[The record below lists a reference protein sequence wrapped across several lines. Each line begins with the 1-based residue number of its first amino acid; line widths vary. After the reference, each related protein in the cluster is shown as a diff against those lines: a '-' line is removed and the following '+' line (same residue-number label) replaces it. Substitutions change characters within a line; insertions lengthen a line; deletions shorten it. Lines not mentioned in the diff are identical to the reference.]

1 MNDVQKMAEEFAIC
15 IHIDPEAIKGAI
27 VIVTCMWMAVHNC
40 IREEILKYACLQ
52 YPKELY

>member
-1 MNDVQKMAEEFAIC
+1 MAEEFAIC